1 MADPVL
7 ALIDYDNVRARDELN
22 ERDVESNLLQIVSTV
37 VAEAAREFHRP
48 RELLL
53 RVYGGWVD
61 EQAQRTRRG
70 QWVLVGLTWYR
81 GRSGPTIVKPTLVM
95 SLACRPRDILV
106 GTARQT
112 PKGLRQKMVDSMVAI
127 DVRHFARNAG
137 AQIIVYSD
145 DDDLVPG
152 LLSATTYDHTVRV
165 HWLRHR
171 KVGSGMND
179 HLLRRAG
186 ITVASTS

>member
-1 MADPVL
+1 MAEPVF
-7 ALIDYDNVRARDELN
+7 ALVDYDNVRGRDEDN
-22 ERDVESNLLQIVSTV
+22 ERDVESNLLEIVPRV
-37 VAEAAREFHRP
+37 VAEAGREFQRP

-53 RVYGGWVD
+53 RIYGGWID
-61 EQAQRTRRG
+61 EKGQRTRRG
-70 QWVLVGLTWYR
+70 EWVLVGLTWYR
-81 GRSGPTIVKPTLVM
+81 GRSGPTIVKPALVT
-95 SLACRPRDILV
+95 SLACRPADTLV

-112 PKGLRQKMVDSMVAI
+112 PGGLRQKMVDSMVAV
-127 DVRHFARNAG
+127 DARHFARDLES
-137 AQIIVYSD
+137 QVIVYSD

-152 LLSATTYDHTVRV
+152 LLSATAHTHPVRM

-186 ITVASTS
+186 ITIGSTS